1 MQLAEANL
9 EQPVVKA
16 SKRLRLLGASKQYTK
31 SKTNTKRAPSPENY
45 SGSKDDYYGA
55 VAQSSDILSSDPIF
69 HTEDE
74 IFHVFNHKNS
84 KSRAK
89 KTSHKYYQPPILMLG
104 ADELEKVAY
113 YLETKAAVN
122 LLLTCKAINQ
132 KLTCC
137 PGFWHQLCINENFHE
152 YSALKLEDKEIND
165 SKPYCNAMKDD
176 DALSG
181 DDYRLTCQIPTKKDK
196 CVAFKHLVTK
206 GKNDKLP
213 NFGHINSE
221 RLSWSGENFHDV
233 KIPDQ
238 ATLWRKVYLR
248 GLQMRRNICEGRFEL
263 WRLFLT
269 DQNHLPVK
277 KMTSKTTFRELR
289 YVISRN
295 LLGRSQKYWLI

>member
-1 MQLAEANL
+1 MQVTDGNQD
-9 EQPVVKA
+9 QPVVKA
-16 SKRLRLLGASKQYTK
+16 GKRLRLLGASKPYTK
-31 SKTNTKRAPSPENY
+31 SKTNTKRASSPENY
-45 SGSKDDYYGA
+45 SGPQEDYYGA

-74 IFHVFNHKNS
+74 IFHVFSHKNS

-113 YLETKAAVN
+113 YLETKTAVN

-137 PGFWHQLCINENFHE
+137 PGFWHQLCKNENFHE
-152 YSALKLEDKEIND
+152 YSALKLEDKEICINK
-165 SKPYCNAMKDD
+165 SKPSSNAVKFDD
-176 DALSG
+176 VLSEA
-181 DDYRLTCQIPTKKDK
+181 DSQLSCRIPTKKDK
-196 CVAFKHLVTK
+196 CVTVKTIVTK
-206 GKNDKLP
+206 EKNDKFFNLAHTP
-213 NFGHINSE
+213 SE

-238 ATLWRKVYLR
+238 ATLWRKIYLR

-269 DQNHLPVK
+269 DESHLPVK

-289 YVISRN
+289 
-295 LLGRSQKYWLI
+295 